1 MPNTAADPLRC
12 SFAVSEP
19 GTEPFQQLAPDP
31 FAPRARDA
39 RGRFAQGQSG
49 NPRGRPPGIRNPTR
63 RLPDLLARPL
73 GRDALSRLIDRKP
86 HLLRPLAARLLPPPL
101 AALDPADRLGID
113 LSSIRSATQIEGAM
127 RAVIAALAQGTLS
140 TAEAAGIARR
150 ARTRLRALRRLA
162 RLQQRAAPRAATPAE
177 QDQQRPRS
185 AGLDPLPSGSRQN

>member
-1 MPNTAADPLRC
+1 MLGLPREDRMPNTAADPLRC

-63 RLPDLLARPL
+63 RLPDLPARPL

-101 AALDPADRLGID
+101 AAL
-113 LSSIRSATQIEGAM
+113 
-127 RAVIAALAQGTLS
+127 AQGTLS

-162 RLQQRAAPRAATPAE
+162 RLRQRAAPRAATPAE

-185 AGLDPLPSGSRQN
+185 AGLDPLPPVHVKTDDGPLPSPTLRRDVVPDE